1 MITDSESLQKKTERQ
16 KYFISDITIS
26 TWSYKIVQCD
36 TFGMFLLKCLVA
48 DTLEEKKSLHD
59 LLILVHN
66 DVACAVR
73 DILGIVKT
81 TKNHTNATIKALF
94 DTGAAGFNLY
104 LSIFP
109 IVQECQAYLYAT
121 LIELSAQVKQY
132 FDLCVEQGIQC
143 DTSSLNAE
151 CSEHINSIL
160 KQLELHLSNHVRRDG
175 RDGGIENHLD
185 SRCFRPFVHE
195 YVTKQ
200 LSLELGMTTD
210 GDIASLHSTLEDF
223 VQKLQGKK

>member
-1 MITDSESLQKKTERQ
+1 M
-16 KYFISDITIS
+16 
-26 TWSYKIVQCD
+26 
-36 TFGMFLLKCLVA
+36 

-109 IVQECQAYLYAT
+109 IVQECQAYIYAT
-121 LIELSAQVKQY
+121 LIELPVQVKQY
-132 FDLCVEQGIQC
+132 FDICVEQGVEC

-151 CSEHINSIL
+151 CSEHEAIRA
-160 KQLELHLSNHVRRDG
+160 HLSNHVRRDG
-175 RDGGIENHLD
+175 RIENHLD

-210 GDIASLHSTLEDF
+210 SDIASLHSTLEDF